1 MPQALLLQP
10 QTLWE
15 RLRGV
20 QSSYRLDVPSAW
32 TLVDRRS
39 KARAAA

>member
-1 MPQALLLQP
+1 LLQP

-15 RLRGV
+15 RLRRL
-20 QSSYRLDVPSAW
+20 QSSYRLDAHSTW

-39 KARAAA
+39 KARAASS